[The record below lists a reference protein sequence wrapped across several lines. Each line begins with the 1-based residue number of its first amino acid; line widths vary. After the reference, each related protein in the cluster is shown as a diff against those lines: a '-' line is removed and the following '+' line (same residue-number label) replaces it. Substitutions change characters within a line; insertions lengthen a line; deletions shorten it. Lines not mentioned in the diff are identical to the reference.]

1 MYSVKHREI
10 ENLRFKDFEELRQ
23 DKQDRKLREKCDI
36 VEKHISM
43 AIALQ
48 EKKQMLN
55 ANNDKLRVKMAKET
69 SMKRAELGHAKTP
82 YFKVRNEQVSVAAF
96 APDMVKWTP
105 KDIKKILDKDKKE

>member
-23 DKQDRKLREKCDI
+23 DKQEKKLREKCDI
-36 VEKHISM
+36 VEKHIGM

-48 EKKQMLN
+48 EKKQQLQ
-55 ANNDKLRVKMAKET
+55 ANNDKIRVKMAKET
-69 SMKRAELGHAKTP
+69 SQKRAELGHAKTP

-105 KDIKKILDKDKKE
+105 KDIKKILDKDKKD